1 MCDRCGREAEF
12 SVCCLMS
19 TKGKRPRRQK
29 CSRAVALCASCIRG
43 LVEQAGCEMPPS
55 LQRALSGV
63 YTAVADPSDAD
74 AQPEK
79 HDSDPSK
86 ETP

>member
-1 MCDRCGREAEF
+1 
-12 SVCCLMS
+12 
-19 TKGKRPRRQK
+19 
-29 CSRAVALCASCIRG
+29 
-43 LVEQAGCEMPPS
+43 MPPS